1 LGEAFVPSLIA
12 IVCVRLAVTK
22 AWSEVPGFI
31 AGTFQKVEECSIHSL
46 EGARLRH
53 IGVRKAKETTME
65 HGDHV
70 KVIGRDGVYVFL
82 KDVQGV
88 ATLRRGGKNLD
99 EATIPVPIDTVISL
113 EQENVT
119 CPHPCGY

>member
-1 LGEAFVPSLIA
+1 M
-12 IVCVRLAVTK
+12 
-22 AWSEVPGFI
+22 SE
-31 AGTFQKVEECSIHSL
+31 H
-46 EGARLRH
+46 ARP
-53 IGVRKAKETTME
+53 KETTME

-88 ATLRRGGKNLD
+88 ATLRREGKGLENP
-99 EATIPVPIDTVISL
+99 TIPIPLDDVISL

-119 CPHPCGY
+119 CPHPSSY